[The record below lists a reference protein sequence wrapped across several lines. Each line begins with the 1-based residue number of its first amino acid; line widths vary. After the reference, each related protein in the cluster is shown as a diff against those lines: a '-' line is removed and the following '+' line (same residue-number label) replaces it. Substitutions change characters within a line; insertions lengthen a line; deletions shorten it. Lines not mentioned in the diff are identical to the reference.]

1 VEVYAFDS
9 SGLVKRYVNEVGTAW
24 VNSILN
30 PATGNLIRVV
40 SITGVEVTSAISRRQ
55 RAGNISAAA
64 AAVML
69 TNFRHD
75 FANEYRVVEIT
86 PPLITHA
93 MTLAETY
100 ALRAYDAVQ
109 LAAALQVHAECL
121 ALGLRFMLISA
132 DAALNAAATTEGL
145 MVDDP
150 NKHP

>member
-1 VEVYAFDS
+1 MEVYAFDS

-69 TNFRHD
+69 TNWVPCCTSR
-75 FANEYRVVEIT
+75 
-86 PPLITHA
+86 
-93 MTLAETY
+93 
-100 ALRAYDAVQ
+100 
-109 LAAALQVHAECL
+109 
-121 ALGLRFMLISA
+121 
-132 DAALNAAATTEGL
+132 
-145 MVDDP
+145 
-150 NKHP
+150 